1 MTIAIYFY
9 FLKLWWNLPSSS
21 RQKLLV
27 AELLKKMKIESH
39 WQIYLFRQV
48 LEIFFTFDSSP
59 IFFQTFNHNLGSL
72 FEEKG
77 FNFAF
82 SLSLFL
88 RGFWSRCCWFW
99 LIWSRAFFILSC
111 LLFTFLCSLKSEKMY
126 TLYDRSNQDTGL
138 SWQKGEY
145 V

>member
-1 MTIAIYFY
+1 MVLEVAFTMYYNLLLPSPIHFH
-9 FLKLWWNLPSSS
+9 FFKLWWNLPSSC
-21 RQKLLV
+21 RQKQLA
-27 AELLKKMKIESH
+27 AELLKEVKIESH
-39 WQIYLFRQV
+39 WQIYLFSQV

-88 RGFWSRCCWFW
+88 RGFWSRCWFW
-99 LIWSRAFFILSC
+99 LIWSRAFFILS
-111 LLFTFLCSLKSEKMY
+111 LLFTFLCSLKRWKDVRIS
-126 TLYDRSNQDTGL
+126 
-138 SWQKGEY
+138 
-145 V
+145 

>member
-1 MTIAIYFY
+1 MPSAICFY
-9 FLKLWWNLPSSS
+9 FLKLGWNLSSS
-21 RQKLLV
+21 CWQKQL
-27 AELLKKMKIESH
+27 AAAWLKKMKIESH

-88 RGFWSRCCWFW
+88 RGFWSCCCWFW
-99 LIWSRAFFILSC
+99 LIWSRAFFILS
-111 LLFTFLCSLKSEKMY
+111 LLLTFLCSLKRWE
-126 TLYDRSNQDTGL
+126 NVHIIWQVE
-138 SWQKGEY
+138 SWHSP
-145 V
+145 VMTTT